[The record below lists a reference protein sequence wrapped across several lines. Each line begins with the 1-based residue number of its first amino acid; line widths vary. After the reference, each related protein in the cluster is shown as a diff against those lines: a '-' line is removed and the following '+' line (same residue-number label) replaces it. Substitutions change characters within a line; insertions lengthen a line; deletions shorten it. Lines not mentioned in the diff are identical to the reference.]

1 MATLWQLSN
10 SYKLSSVSPTTL
22 ATYFL
27 YIVSLISI
35 DLKSSRLFN
44 SLHYKAYSS
53 IYKGEAIYSSVNKGG
68 CINFI
73 SILKYYT

>member
-10 SYKLSSVSPTTL
+10 SYKSSSVSPTTL

-35 DLKSSRLFN
+35 DLELSRLFN
-44 SLHYKAYSS
+44 SLHCKAYSYEPGLPTVLYLICTFS
-53 IYKGEAIYSSVNKGG
+53 AY
-68 CINFI
+68 
-73 SILKYYT
+73 